1 MVGKIVFWN
10 PVRMYGFVAVEHLDQ
25 RGKYLD
31 QYFFHLMN
39 FKPGEATKFG
49 KTAQLGMYLS
59 FELGQPLAV
68 GKKVQAINI
77 KLASRAEIEIAT
89 GVNAL
94 AGGV

>member
-10 PVRMYGFVAVEHLDQ
+10 PVRMYGFVAVERLDQ

-59 FELGQPLAV
+59 FDLGQPLAV

-77 KLASRAEIEIAT
+77 KLATPVEIELAAGT
-89 GVNAL
+89 AAL
-94 AGGV
+94 GGV